1 MFLKLNKK
9 TAGLLL
15 LASVFA
21 WPVNPAFCQ
30 AADTAAVPKQQQ
42 TAENTAREGKWR
54 LDGEKDVYLP
64 RSFRKSSDGENMAD
78 INRDGLGWL
87 RISGSGQMS
96 LKGLDTVYRRIR
108 EESMAPIYL
117 VDLRQEPH
125 GYLNGVPVSWY
136 TQDNAYG
143 RGHDA
148 AWVDREEQDI
158 LQSAAGHEITAVP
171 LGNYDKE
178 HLQPVVLQAVS
189 AETEREAAEKIGYRY
204 QRIAATDQR
213 WPEPQ
218 AVDAFIAFYKTL
230 PARPV
235 WLHFHCHAGHGR
247 TTTFMTMYDMMRN
260 PCIPFEDIVKRQQAI
275 GGIDLLAT
283 SNGSGWRAEAVRE
296 RAQRIRDFYN
306 YVQEN
311 YADDYE
317 ISWSEWLKRKK

>member
-1 MFLKLNKK
+1 MFLKLKKK

-21 WPVNPAFCQ
+21 LPGTPAFCQ
-30 AADTAAVPKQQQ
+30 EADTAEVTKLQQSEINQ
-42 TAENTAREGKWR
+42 EREGKWR

-78 INRDGLGWL
+78 INKEGLGWL

-96 LKGLDTVYRRIR
+96 IKGLETVYRRIR

-136 TQDNAYG
+136 TTDNAYG

-148 AWVDREEQDI
+148 AWVSAEEEKILNSDVGREV
-158 LQSAAGHEITAVP
+158 TAVP
-171 LGNYDKE
+171 LGDYDKQ
-178 HLQPVVLQAVS
+178 HLQPVTMKVLS
-189 AETEREAAEKIGYRY
+189 AETEEKAAEKNGYRY
-204 QRIAATDQR
+204 VRIAATDQR

-218 AVDAFIAFYKTL
+218 AVDEFIKFYQSL

-247 TTTFMTMYDMMRN
+247 TTTFMAMYDMMRN
-260 PCIPFEDIVKRQQAI
+260 PCVPLEDIVKRQQVI
-275 GGIDLLAT
+275 GGTNLLAT
-283 SNGSGWRAEAVRE
+283 SNGTDWRAAAVRE
-296 RAQRIRDFYN
+296 RAQRIRDFYD